1 MTLERV
7 ILDLTAERG
16 PEKSICPTD
25 AARAFA
31 GENWRKVL
39 GEVRKTAV
47 RLAQEG
53 RIVITRKG
61 KPADP
66 LTFKG
71 VYRLRAVAGA
81 EGEVDVED
89 NLD

>member
-1 MTLERV
+1 MSSLEDI
-7 ILDLTAERG
+7 ILALTTERG

-31 GENWRKVL
+31 GDDWRRVL

-47 RLAQEG
+47 RLALDG

-61 KPADP
+61 KPVDP
-66 LTFKG
+66 LNFKG
-71 VYRLRAVAGA
+71 VYRLKAPA
-81 EGEVDVED
+81 
-89 NLD
+89 